1 MAFTNI
7 LGQEKTIRHLRS
19 LVETGRVPP
28 AMIFH
33 GAAGIGKFPAALEF
47 ATALNCTHIPFVEA
61 ALPAPAPE
69 EAEGGLFAPEPETIA
84 PPPQAAAAIASPDSA
99 LPAQSV
105 DLSSQSGTLSGDLSS
120 RSGTR
125 SGDSCGLCR
134 SCLQAK
140 SGAHPDIRVVD
151 TVFQAALLDE
161 PESANLKVDTVR
173 ELTRWTQQKPM
184 LSAWKV
190 FIIRDAEALVPQA
203 QNALLKT
210 LEAPPQNT
218 VVILTVSKKNSLLA
232 TILSRCCPVEFG
244 PLPRAVINGLLT
256 AQGADPA
263 EAGKLAALSRGS
275 LEKAAEARG
284 LILRLARLR
293 AGDPARAFKF
303 AAGLPRDS
311 HLAREE
317 VKTLLELALARIR
330 TAWSAAAPPAKNK
343 YTSLLRRTLELRR
356 MADRNVSYLQLLE
369 VTLLESERAGLRL
382 EELLDTEGPG

>member
-1 MAFTNI
+1 MSFSTI
-7 LGQEKTIRHLRS
+7 SGQEKTIRHLRS
-19 LVETGRVPP
+19 LAETGRVPP

-33 GAAGIGKFPAALEF
+33 GPAGVGKFPAALEF
-47 ATALNCTHIPFVEA
+47 AAALNCTHVPFVEA
-61 ALPAPAPE
+61 APAARAPE
-69 EAEGGLFAPEPETIA
+69 EADGLFALEPETA
-84 PPPQAAAAIASPDSA
+84 EPPPPAAPAAAAAPESA
-99 LPAQSV
+99 
-105 DLSSQSGTLSGDLSS
+105 LSGDA
-120 RSGTR
+120 
-125 SGDSCGLCR
+125 CGVCR

-161 PESANLKVDTVR
+161 DESANLKVDTVR

-210 LEAPPQNT
+210 LEAPPPGT
-218 VVILTVSKKNSLLA
+218 VIILTLARKNSLLA
-232 TILSRCCPVEFG
+232 TILSRCCPVEFS
-244 PLPRAVINGLLT
+244 PLPRAVIKDLLL
-256 AQGADPA
+256 AQGAEPA
-263 EAGKLAALSRGS
+263 EAGKLAALARGS

-284 LILRLARLR
+284 IILRLSKLR

-317 VKTLLELALARIR
+317 VKTLLELALTRIR
-330 TAWSAAAPPAKNK
+330 NAWSAAAGPAKNR
-343 YTSLLRRTLELRR
+343 YTALLRRTLELRR

-369 VTLLESERAGLRL
+369 VALLESERAGLKL
-382 EELLDTEGPG
+382 EELLDAGAE

>member
-19 LVETGRVPP
+19 LAETGRVPP

-33 GAAGIGKFPAALEF
+33 GPAGIGKFPAALEF
-47 ATALNCTHIPFVEA
+47 AAALNCTHVPFVEA
-61 ALPAPAPE
+61 ELPPPE
-69 EAEGGLFAPEPETIA
+69 PEDSGDGLFAA
-84 PPPQAAAAIASPDSA
+84 PDSP
-99 LPAQSV
+99 PAAPLTQSR
-105 DLSSQSGTLSGDLSS
+105 DLSSLSGTRSGDLSS
-120 RSGTR
+120 PGGTPSGDLSSLGGTP

-184 LSAWKV
+184 LSTWKI
-190 FIIRDAEALVPQA
+190 FIIRDAQALVPQA

-244 PLPRAVINGLLT
+244 PLPRSVIQDLLQ
-256 AQGADPA
+256 ARGADPEQA
-263 EAGKLAALSRGS
+263 RKLAALARGS
-275 LEKAAEARG
+275 LEKAAEAGG
-284 LILRLARLR
+284 LILRLAKLR
-293 AGDPARAFKF
+293 TGDPARAFKF

-317 VKTLLELALARIR
+317 VKTLLELALARMR
-330 TAWSAAAPPAKNK
+330 TAWSAADPAAKPK
-343 YTSLLRRTLELRR
+343 YTALLRRTLELRR

-382 EELLDTEGPG
+382 EELLDTEGTT